1 MQVKFLDLTLPQYW
15 LPRYDWVLCM
25 EVLEHIPAQYEQIV
39 LDNIDRAAGYGVVL
53 SWAVPGQQ
61 GFSHVNGRP
70 KTYVHQV
77 MTDRGFTFDNRT
89 SIALRELATLQ
100 WLRNNLMLFIRR

>member
-1 MQVKFLDLTLPQYW
+1 
-15 LPRYDWVLCM
+15 M

-61 GFSHVNGRP
+61 GFGHVNSRP
-70 KTYVHQV
+70 LAYVEQAMSEH
-77 MTDRGFTFDNRT
+77 GFTLDNST
-89 SIALRELATLQ
+89 SVTMRAQATLPY
-100 WLRNNLMLFIRR
+100 LRNNIMIFIRRESF